1 VNLILNIAQQRYHS
15 GCILS
20 IMSHRTMLMVTIL
33 SAGATLLHAQAM
45 VEFGTLSGRAAGA
58 SGGANVGKSIVDVFG
73 KVNQQLSGA
82 ATVDAAAK
90 PKPLTAVPA
99 VATAKPPEPAIPPD
113 LSGLLI
119 GMDRADMLKKVGK
132 PSMSITSVE
141 DATQI
146 ETCWYRS
153 GSTSVTVTLREEKV
167 ATISAAENL
176 PAKQALAPVSDSL
189 SH

>member
-1 VNLILNIAQQRYHS
+1 
-15 GCILS
+15 
-20 IMSHRTMLMVTIL
+20 ML

-45 VEFGTLSGRAAGA
+45 VEFGTLTGRAAGA

-73 KVNQQLSGA
+73 KVNQSLTA
-82 ATVDAAAK
+82 AGTATADAVAK
-90 PKPLTAVPA
+90 PKPLTAVTTA
-99 VATAKPPEPAIPPD
+99 KQAKPPDPAIPPD
-113 LSGLLI
+113 LSGLVI

-141 DATQI
+141 DATQV

-167 ATISAAENL
+167 ATISAVENL
-176 PAKQALAPVSDSL
+176 PAKQALAPVGDSL

>member
-1 VNLILNIAQQRYHS
+1 
-15 GCILS
+15 
-20 IMSHRTMLMVTIL
+20 MSHRAILSMIIL
-33 SAGATLLHAQAM
+33 SAGAKLLHAQAM
-45 VEFGTLSGRAAGA
+45 VEFGTLSGRAAAAGP
-58 SGGANVGKSIVDVFG
+58 GANIGKSVVDVFG

-90 PKPLTAVPA
+90 PKSLTAVPA
-99 VATAKPPEPAIPPD
+99 VPTAKPAETAIPPD
-113 LSGLLI
+113 LSGLVI
-119 GMDRADMLKKVGK
+119 GMDRADMLNKVGK
-132 PSMSITSVE
+132 PSMSITGVE
-141 DATQI
+141 DSTQV

-176 PAKQALAPVSDSL
+176 PAKQALAPVNDSL

>member
-1 VNLILNIAQQRYHS
+1 
-15 GCILS
+15 
-20 IMSHRTMLMVTIL
+20 
-33 SAGATLLHAQAM
+33 M
-45 VEFGTLSGRAAGA
+45 VEFGTLNGRAAAAGP
-58 SGGANVGKSIVDVFG
+58 GANVGKSIVGVFG
-73 KVNQQLSGA
+73 KVNQSLTA
-82 ATVDAAAK
+82 AGTASADAVAK
-90 PKPLTAVPA
+90 PTPLTAVPA
-99 VATAKPPEPAIPPD
+99 VTTVKPPESAIPPD
-113 LSGLLI
+113 LSGLVI

-132 PSMSITSVE
+132 PSMTITGVE
-141 DATQI
+141 DSTQV

>member
-1 VNLILNIAQQRYHS
+1 
-15 GCILS
+15 
-20 IMSHRTMLMVTIL
+20 MSHRAIFPMIIL
-33 SAGATLLHAQAM
+33 SAGASLLQAQAM
-45 VEFGTLSGRAAGA
+45 VEFGTLTGRAAGA

-73 KVNQQLSGA
+73 KVNQSLTA
-82 ATVDAAAK
+82 AGTATADAVAK

-99 VATAKPPEPAIPPD
+99 VTTAKPPEPAIPAD
-113 LSGLLI
+113 LSGLVI

-141 DATQI
+141 DATQV

>member
-1 VNLILNIAQQRYHS
+1 MIV
-15 GCILS
+15 
-20 IMSHRTMLMVTIL
+20 L
-33 SAGATLLHAQAM
+33 SAGTTLLHAQTM

-73 KVNQQLSGA
+73 KVNQSLTA
-82 ATVDAAAK
+82 AGTASADAVAK

-99 VATAKPPEPAIPPD
+99 VATAKPAEPAIPPD
-113 LSGLLI
+113 LSGLVI

-132 PSMSITSVE
+132 PAMSITGVE
-141 DATQI
+141 DSTQI

-167 ATISAAENL
+167 ATISAVENL
-176 PAKQALAPVSDSL
+176 PAKQALAPVNDSL
-189 SH
+189 PH